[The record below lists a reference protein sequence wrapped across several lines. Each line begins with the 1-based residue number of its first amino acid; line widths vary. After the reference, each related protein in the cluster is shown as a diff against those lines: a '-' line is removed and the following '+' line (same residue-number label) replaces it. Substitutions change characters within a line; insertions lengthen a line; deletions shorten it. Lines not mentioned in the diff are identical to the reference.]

1 MPVTKHIAYRLADR
15 SDVEAIAGL
24 VRGHAFRADGTG
36 AVLPL
41 SSDEI
46 GSLVTA
52 RRFHVACD
60 ADRVVGCVSTV
71 EYDGMIELRSLVVD
85 AGYRSRGI
93 GHELI
98 RLSVDEATRLGY
110 PELFALAGKDGL
122 PAFTRSGF
130 RVQELPP
137 AKLARD
143 CALCPLLDNG
153 CNESAVVVS
162 LPGRQPS

>member
-1 MPVTKHIAYRLADR
+1 MVKHIEFRLAGNP
-15 SDVEAIAGL
+15 DVEAIAGL
-24 VRGHAFRADGTG
+24 VSSDAFRVDGTG

-41 SSDEI
+41 SSAEI
-46 GSLVTA
+46 DFLVTA
-52 RRFHVACD
+52 QRFHVACD

-71 EYDGMIELRSLVVD
+71 EYEGLIELRSLVVD

-98 RLSVDEATRLGY
+98 RLSVDKAARLGY
-110 PELFALAGKDGL
+110 AELFALAGKDGL
-122 PAFTRSGF
+122 HAFTRSGF
-130 RVQELPP
+130 RVQERPP
-137 AKLARD
+137 AKMTRD

-162 LPGRQPS
+162 LLDRPAS